1 MRWGTPHHLR
11 ITRAVCACAH
21 PHASPPRGC
30 VTRVCVDAARV
41 AKQGVSYLRDSLTI
55 VSTPPPA
62 PVPPEGDRDDSTR
75 HWKVIV
81 LGIVAAIVLIFWLGV
96 GFGQRWGA
104 QQWGPFADW
113 LVGALTL
120 GAVVVALRES
130 LRGQH
135 ARAVDHEVAR
145 RRECLKAVGD
155 VWTGLAQMVFPFL
168 SFTDYLEN
176 LPVRFDGNLPRQ
188 DNVPPDHPGEAIA
201 YDIGE
206 RAMSFF
212 TKWGELVEPPLFV
225 ALALVKN
232 TPMDEPMK
240 EINAGIRDLMENEL
254 KKVMNVEMMGRR
266 PDVSTF
272 SAKWNAILRNR
283 EEHLNLARKHF
294 AVDLKTVEAEM
305 GNR

>member
-1 MRWGTPHHLR
+1 
-11 ITRAVCACAH
+11 
-21 PHASPPRGC
+21 
-30 VTRVCVDAARV
+30 
-41 AKQGVSYLRDSLTI
+41 VSHLRDSLTL
-55 VSTPPPA
+55 VSAPPPA
-62 PVPPEGDRDDSTR
+62 PAPPEDHDRDESTR
-75 HWKVIV
+75 HWKVIT
-81 LGIVAAIVLIFWLGV
+81 LGIVAAIVLLFWLGV

-130 LRGQH
+130 LRGQR

-176 LPVRFDGNLPRQ
+176 LPERFDPNLPRQ
-188 DNVPPDHPGEAIA
+188 DNVPGDHPGEAIA
-201 YDIGE
+201 YEIGE

-240 EINAGIRDLMENEL
+240 EINTGIRDLVENEL
-254 KKVMNVEMMGRR
+254 PKVLNVQTMGRR
-266 PDVSTF
+266 PDITTF
-272 SAKWNAILRNR
+272 DRKWKTILRNR

-305 GNR
+305 RER